1 MLSLLGQALLSLAV
15 LTSLHQILRPDR
27 GGDPMVRHVTMATQA
42 APFVLLVAAFLVGA
56 TTLDL
61 VSRYGGDGLPLLYRI
76 SAVWGSRSGPLL
88 MWAAILAVVTWFMS
102 SDSDPIPLEVRLMHG
117 WIALLLVLSFLLEP
131 FAGFEGTARGELNPL
146 LQTDLMVI
154 HPPVVFTYYALCLA
168 TASVAL
174 AGVLRRDQ
182 SKDIHAAQL
191 NWARA
196 AFLAGAIGIGLGGL
210 WAYTVLDW
218 GGYWAWDPVETGSL
232 LPWLALLVIIHAR
245 ARPDAESAFSVSPAM
260 GLIAGALA
268 MHATLVTRANGV
280 WASVHAFV
288 ADGEGALPQ
297 DPYLRVLKIADFSPV
312 GIEISAYLVALVALG
327 GFAVLHLHREQSL
340 SLAERGRTS
349 LVEANQGMAIALLV
363 AYAAVGLWIG
373 STAILAVGLTL
384 ILLLVSGDAEDP
396 PTHWVAGGVILM
408 LFASWTWVAEIP
420 QAVAGMAP
428 FLVTWLVSDD
438 EDDLSAFALPFTD
451 ESMRTRLARAIPWYG
466 GTVFLLLT
474 WLLLTVEIDG
484 TNLAA
489 HEFYGAP
496 LVGLLAIGLTLYSW
510 GRSIEARRGWM
521 LVALA
526 LVASIALAALSESI
540 SLPGDPHLDITS
552 GITRGALALFLLS
565 WLVFA
570 LPPTIQQLLN
580 TANKTLPRLRRDGLR
595 APSNAA
601 RARLLGS
608 HLAHLGILLLLIG
621 HVMTTTLVDRS
632 DPSHLVT
639 LVKDQPIEHRGY
651 EFVFT
656 DVEMISSN
664 DDGYDYAIGDGY
676 IGVVI
681 EVREDG
687 ERVADLMPGML
698 RFDSPSGAVSARSE
712 VDRMVGLTG
721 DTIVILDV
729 FQSND
734 LLSSMIMG
742 QTSDVDRVR
751 VTVHHL
757 PGSHLVWT
765 GWVLVILGGLLALAS
780 SSPVGS
786 DDEE

>member
-1 MLSLLGQALLSLAV
+1 MLSLLGQAFLSLAL
-15 LTSLHQILRPDR
+15 LTSLHQITRPDR
-27 GGDPMVRHVTMATQA
+27 GGDPIVRHVTMATQA
-42 APFVLLVAAFLVGA
+42 APFVLLVAAFLVEA

-88 MWAAILAVVTWFMS
+88 MWAAIMAVVTWFMAT
-102 SDSDPIPLEVRLMHG
+102 DSDPIPLEVRLMHG
-117 WIALLLVLSFLLEP
+117 WTALLLVLSLLLEP
-131 FAGFEGTARGELNPL
+131 FASSESAARGELNPL

-174 AGVLRRDQ
+174 AGVLRRDL
-182 SKDIHAAQL
+182 SRDIHAAQL
-191 NWARA
+191 HWARA
-196 AFLAGAIGIGLGGL
+196 AFLIGALGIGLGGL

-245 ARPDAESAFSVSPAM
+245 ARPDAESAFSASPAM

-288 ADGEGALPQ
+288 ADGDGALPQ
-297 DPYLRVLKIADFSPV
+297 DPYLRVLQIADFSPV
-312 GIEISAYLVALVALG
+312 GIEISTYLIALLALG
-327 GFAVLHLHREQSL
+327 GFAVLHLHREQAL
-340 SLAERGRTS
+340 TLAEHGRAS
-349 LVEANQGMAIALLV
+349 LLEANRGMATALLI
-363 AYAAVGLWIG
+363 AFAAVGLWIG
-373 STAILAVGLTL
+373 STAVLAVGLAL
-384 ILLLVSGDAEDP
+384 MLLLVSGDAEDP
-396 PTHWVAGGVILM
+396 PTHWVAAGVMLM
-408 LFASWTWVAEIP
+408 LFASWGWVAEIQ
-420 QAVAGMAP
+420 QAIAGMAP
-428 FLVTWLVSDD
+428 FLTVWLISDD
-438 EDDLSAFALPFTD
+438 DDDLSAFTLPFTD
-451 ESMRTRLARAIPWYG
+451 ESVRSRLARAVPWYG
-466 GTVFLLLT
+466 GATYLLLT

-496 LVGLLAIGLTLYSW
+496 LIGLFAIGLALYAW
-510 GRSIEARRGWM
+510 GRTLSARRGSI
-521 LVALA
+521 LVAVALA
-526 LVASIALAALSESI
+526 ASIVLAALSESFD
-540 SLPGDPHLDITS
+540 LPGDPHLDVTS
-552 GITRGALALFLLS
+552 GITRGALSLFLLS

-570 LPPTIQQLLN
+570 LPSTFQHLWS
-580 TANKTLPRLRRDGLR
+580 TANSALPRLRSDGLR

-608 HLAHLGILLLLIG
+608 HIAHLGIILLLIG

-639 LVKDQPIEHRGY
+639 LEKDQPIEHQGY

-656 DVEMISSN
+656 DVEIIPAE
-664 DDGYDYAIGDGY
+664 DDAYPYSIGDGY
-676 IGVVI
+676 LGVAI

-687 ERVADLMPGML
+687 QRVADLMPGML
-698 RFDSPSGAVSARSE
+698 RFDSPSGSVSARSE
-712 VDRMVGLTG
+712 VDRMVGLSG

-734 LLSSMIMG
+734 LLSSMIRG
-742 QTSDVDRVR
+742 QTSDIDSVR

-757 PGSHLVWT
+757 PGSHLVWA
-765 GWVLVILGGLLALAS
+765 GWVFVMLGGLLPLS
-780 SSPVGS
+780 SGNPVGC
-786 DDEE
+786 EEEE

>member
-1 MLSLLGQALLSLAV
+1 MLSLLGKALLSLAV
-15 LTSLHQILRPDR
+15 LTSLHQILRQNR
-27 GGDPMVRHVTMATQA
+27 GGDPMVRHVTMASQI
-42 APFVLLVAAFLVGA
+42 APFVLLVAAFLVEA

-61 VSRYGGDGLPLLYRI
+61 VSRYSGDDLPLLYRI

-88 MWAAILAVVTWFMS
+88 MWAAILAVVTWFMAA
-102 SDSDPIPLEVRLMHG
+102 DSDPIPLEVRLMHG
-117 WIALLLVLSFLLEP
+117 WTALLLALSLLLGP
-131 FAGFEGTARGELNPL
+131 FASSESAARGELNPL

-174 AGVLRRDQ
+174 AGVLRRDR
-182 SKDIHAAQL
+182 SRDIHAAQL
-191 NWARA
+191 HWARA
-196 AFLAGAIGIGLGGL
+196 AFLVGALGIGLGGL

-232 LPWLALLVIIHAR
+232 LPWLALLVIVHGR
-245 ARPDAESAFSVSPAM
+245 AKPDSESAFSASPAM

-297 DPYLRVLKIADFSPV
+297 DPYLRVLQIADLSPV
-312 GIEISAYLVALVALG
+312 GIEISTYLIALLALG

-340 SLAERGRTS
+340 SLAERGRAS
-349 LVEANQGMAIALLV
+349 LAEANQGMAIALLV

-373 STAILAVGLTL
+373 STAVLAVGLAL
-384 ILLLVSGDAEDP
+384 MLLLVSGDAENP
-396 PTHWVAGGVILM
+396 PTHWVAGGVMLM
-408 LFASWTWVAEIP
+408 LFASWGWVAEIQ
-420 QAVAGMAP
+420 QAIAGMAP
-428 FLVTWLVSDD
+428 FLAVWLVSDD
-438 EDDLSAFALPFTD
+438 DDDLSPFTLPFTD
-451 ESMRTRLARAIPWYG
+451 ESARARLARAVPWYG
-466 GTVFLLLT
+466 GAAYLLLT

-496 LVGLLAIGLTLYSW
+496 LIGLLAIGLTTYAW
-510 GRSIEARRGWM
+510 GRSLPARRGSM
-521 LVALA
+521 LVAAALA
-526 LVASIALAALSESI
+526 ASIALAALSESFG
-540 SLPGDPHLDITS
+540 LPGDPNLDVTP

-565 WLVFA
+565 WLAFA
-570 LPPTIQQLLN
+570 LPPTAQQLWS
-580 TANKTLPRLRRDGLR
+580 TANRTLPRLRRDGLG

-639 LVKDQPIEHRGY
+639 LVRDQPVEHRGY

-656 DVEMISSN
+656 DVEVIPAE
-664 DDGYDYAIGDGY
+664 DDAYPYSIGDGY
-676 IGVVI
+676 LGVAI
-681 EVREDG
+681 EVRKDG
-687 ERVADLMPGML
+687 DGVAELMPGML
-698 RFDSPSGAVSARSE
+698 RFDSPSGSVSARSE
-712 VDRMVGLTG
+712 VDRMGGLTG

-742 QTSDVDRVR
+742 QTGDVDSVR

-757 PGSHLVWT
+757 PGSHLVWA
-765 GWVLVILGGLLALAS
+765 GWVLVMLGGLLALVS
-780 SSPVGS
+780 SCAVGS

>member
-1 MLSLLGQALLSLAV
+1 
-15 LTSLHQILRPDR
+15 
-27 GGDPMVRHVTMATQA
+27 
-42 APFVLLVAAFLVGA
+42 
-56 TTLDL
+56 
-61 VSRYGGDGLPLLYRI
+61 
-76 SAVWGSRSGPLL
+76 
-88 MWAAILAVVTWFMS
+88 
-102 SDSDPIPLEVRLMHG
+102 
-117 WIALLLVLSFLLEP
+117 
-131 FAGFEGTARGELNPL
+131 
-146 LQTDLMVI
+146 
-154 HPPVVFTYYALCLA
+154 
-168 TASVAL
+168 
-174 AGVLRRDQ
+174 
-182 SKDIHAAQL
+182 
-191 NWARA
+191 
-196 AFLAGAIGIGLGGL
+196 
-210 WAYTVLDW
+210 
-218 GGYWAWDPVETGSL
+218 
-232 LPWLALLVIIHAR
+232 
-245 ARPDAESAFSVSPAM
+245 
-260 GLIAGALA
+260 
-268 MHATLVTRANGV
+268 
-280 WASVHAFV
+280 VHAFV

-297 DPYLRVLKIADFSPV
+297 DPYLRVLQIADFSPV
-312 GIEISAYLVALVALG
+312 GIEISTYLVALVALG

-349 LVEANQGMAIALLV
+349 LVEANKGMAIALLV

-384 ILLLVSGDAEDP
+384 MLLLVSGDAEDP

-420 QAVAGMAP
+420 QAVAGMTP
-428 FLVTWLVSDD
+428 FLVTWLISDD

-451 ESMRTRLARAIPWYG
+451 ESMRTRIARSIPWYG
-466 GTVFLLLT
+466 GAVFLLLT

-496 LVGLLAIGLTLYSW
+496 LVGLLAIGLTLYAW
-510 GRSIEARRGWM
+510 GRSIGARRGSM
-521 LVALA
+521 LVAIA

-656 DVEMISSN
+656 DVEIISSN
-664 DDGYDYAIGDGY
+664 DDAYDYAIGDGY

-687 ERVADLMPGML
+687 ERVAVLMPGML
-698 RFDSPSGAVSARSE
+698 KFISPSGAVSARSE

-765 GWVLVILGGLLALAS
+765 GWVLVMLGGLLALAS